1 MPQLTKSL
9 ILPSLS
15 PVLSTHS
22 VAYSLI
28 VFVSFL
34 GALAAEI
41 AESAAVVAV
50 QEVLYMQSTGGT

>member
-1 MPQLTKSL
+1 M
-9 ILPSLS
+9 LPSLC
-15 PVLSTHS
+15 PVLFTHL
-22 VAYSLI
+22 VTYGLI

-41 AESAAVVAV
+41 AEAAAVVAV